1 MSLKSRI
8 MEHTL
13 AYRLWQAP
21 FAEQKLGPV
30 LAHNDELRGVR
41 RVLDVGCGPGT
52 NTHHFAHAD
61 YLGVD
66 YNPGYIEDARQRH
79 GREFVVADITQYDV
93 APDQR
98 FDFILVNSF
107 LHHVDDASVRRILRH
122 LATLLTDDGH
132 VHALE
137 LVMPEPDERGVGM
150 ARRLA
155 RWDRGEYARPL
166 EAWRRLFSE
175 SLEPVVFEPY
185 PLTGLGVPLW
195 SMVYFK
201 GRARR

>member
-1 MSLKSRI
+1 MSLSSRI
-8 MEHTL
+8 MENTL

-21 FAEQKLGPV
+21 FAEQKLAPV
-30 LAHNDELRGVR
+30 FAHNAGLRDVR

-66 YNPGYIEDARQRH
+66 YNPGYIADARRRH
-79 GREFVVADITQYDV
+79 GRDFVVADITQYDV

-98 FDFILVNSF
+98 FDFVLVNSF
-107 LHHVDDASVRRILRH
+107 LHHVDDASVRRILAH

-137 LVMPEPDERGVGM
+137 LVMPEPGERGASM
-150 ARRLA
+150 ARRMA
-155 RWDRGEYARPL
+155 RWDRGDHARPL
-166 EAWRRLFSE
+166 AEWRRLFEE
-175 SLEPVVFEPY
+175 SFEPVVFEPN
-185 PLTGLGVPLW
+185 PLRGLGVTLW

>member
-1 MSLKSRI
+1 

-30 LAHNDELRGVR
+30 FAHNDGLRDVR
-41 RVLDVGCGPGT
+41 RVLDVGSGPGT

-66 YNPGYIEDARQRH
+66 HNPAYIEYARRRH
-79 GREFVVADITQYDV
+79 RRSFLVADITQYDV
-93 APDQR
+93 APGER
-98 FDFILVNSF
+98 FDFIFVNSF
-107 LHHVDDASVRRILRH
+107 LHHVDDASAHRILSH

-137 LVMPEPDERGVGM
+137 LVLPERPSI

-155 RWDRGEYARPL
+155 LWDRGEYARSL
-166 EAWRRLFSE
+166 GEWRRLFE
-175 SLEPVVFEPY
+175 ASLEPVVFQPY
-185 PLTGLGVPLW
+185 PLTAFGVTLW
-195 SMVYFK
+195 SMVYLK

>member
-1 MSLKSRI
+1 MTERTRLTSRI

-21 FAEQKLGPV
+21 FAEQKLGP
-30 LAHNDELRGVR
+30 LFAHNGGLRNVR

-66 YNPGYIEDARQRH
+66 YNPRYIEDARRRH
-79 GREFVVADITQYDV
+79 RRNFLVADITQYEV
-93 APDQR
+93 APGER

-107 LHHVDDASVRRILRH
+107 LHHVDDASARRILSH

-137 LVMPEPDERGVGM
+137 LVMPERPSV
-150 ARRLA
+150 ARQLA
-155 RWDRGEYARPL
+155 RWDRGSHARPL
-166 EAWRRLFSE
+166 EAWRPLFETSF
-175 SLEPVVFEPY
+175 EPVVFEPY
-185 PLTGLGVPLW
+185 PLTGLGVTLW